1 MLQWGGGGL
10 EGDLCSARPLKVKP
24 PWGFYVEHGPEEG
37 YTDVDKIVGTLPLKE
52 EKATMVT
59 EIT

>member
-1 MLQWGGGGL
+1 MSKYEYDVASLFWG
-10 EGDLCSARPLKVKP
+10 KM
-24 PWGFYVEHGPEEG
+24 FQ

-52 EKATMVT
+52 EKATIVT